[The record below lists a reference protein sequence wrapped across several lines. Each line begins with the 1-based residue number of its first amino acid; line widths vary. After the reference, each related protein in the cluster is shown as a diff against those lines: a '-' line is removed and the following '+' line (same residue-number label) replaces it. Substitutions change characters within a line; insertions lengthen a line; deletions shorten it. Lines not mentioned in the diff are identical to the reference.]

1 MSPRVQI
8 DANRISDFCR
18 RWNVTEL
25 ALFGSVLRNDF
36 REDSDVDVL
45 ISLSPD
51 AHVGLFDLARME
63 RDLTEILGHKVDLVT
78 KGGLKAGIRD
88 SVLSSAEVLYA
99 A

>member
-8 DANRISDFCR
+8 DADRIADFCR

-25 ALFGSVLRNDF
+25 ALFGSVLRDDF
-36 REDSDVDVL
+36 RVDSDVDVL
-45 ISLSPD
+45 ITLSPD
-51 AHVGLFDLARME
+51 AHVGLFDLAHME
-63 RDLTEILGHKVDLVT
+63 RELTDILGHKVDLVT